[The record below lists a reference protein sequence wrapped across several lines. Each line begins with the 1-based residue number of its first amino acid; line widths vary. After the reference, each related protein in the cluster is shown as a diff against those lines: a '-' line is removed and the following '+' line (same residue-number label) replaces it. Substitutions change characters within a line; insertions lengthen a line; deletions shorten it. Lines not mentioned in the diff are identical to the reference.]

1 MALSVQRMSTPASHH
16 FRYDYLAPQALVG
29 HVVAERYLIRRL
41 AKRGSV
47 GSVFEAL
54 DTRENRPVAVKV
66 MSISGLTRRTG
77 QHIADIVEQFET
89 AAAHSRR
96 LESEF
101 TVPITDFGRT
111 ASFLFIVVDLVPG
124 INLKDLLAR
133 EGRLDPLR
141 AMRFAMH
148 VAASL
153 EESHNQGWYHGDLRP
168 SNIFIAR
175 DAQGSEMARVLD
187 HGTARLLAAP
197 LPIQLT
203 ASGRAAGLPDYMSPE
218 QCRGG
223 EFDRRTDFYSLG
235 IVLYEMLSGTV
246 PYRGR
251 SQLWVMQQHIT
262 STPPFIGEVSPRLA
276 RVSHLVAALDT
287 CLAKAPELRPAHAR
301 KLVTLLDL
309 AVAEYLQTRG

>member
-1 MALSVQRMSTPASHH
+1 MGRMSTISQHH
-16 FRYDYLAPQALVG
+16 FRYDYTAPHALVG
-29 HVVAERYLIRRL
+29 HVVAERYLIQRL
-41 AKRGSV
+41 AKRGGV

-66 MSISGLTRRTG
+66 MSISALTRRTG

-89 AAAHSRR
+89 SAAHSRR
-96 LESEF
+96 LESEY
-101 TVPITDFGRT
+101 TVPIADFGRT
-111 ASFLFIVVDLVPG
+111 ASFLFIVAELLPG
-124 INLKDLLAR
+124 TNLKDLLSR

-153 EESHNQGWYHGDLRP
+153 EESHNLGWYHGDLRP

-175 DAQGSEMARVLD
+175 DAQGGEVAKVLD
-187 HGTARLLAAP
+187 HGTARMVAAP

-203 ASGRAAGLPDYMSPE
+203 ASGRAAGIPDYMSPE

-235 IVLYEMLSGTV
+235 IVLYEMLSGSV

-251 SQLWVMQQHIT
+251 SQLWVMQQHIN
-262 STPPFIGEVSPRLA
+262 STPPFIGEVYPRLA
-276 RVSHLVAALDT
+276 RVNTLVAAIDS
-287 CLAKAPELRPAHAR
+287 CLAKAPEMRPASAR
-301 KLVTLLDL
+301 KLVTLLDH